1 MSPKELRPSRLLYEI
16 HIGYPSQSRKKLLAI
31 VSMSIMTLLFLTTQ
45 ATPTNAFLGTIPAII
60 EEQFNLAAIAGFY
73 ESMPYTSAF
82 ITCGINSSIADY
94 IAQFKAKTSE
104 INFKRNNAF
113 FLYGGLY
120 LGIAQYFIYNKVF
133 PVLFGAGN
141 STTAVIFKVMADML
155 IVAPFFCVPLGYLTK
170 AIVFRQSLASGLAKY
185 WKEVKNGLLLKCW
198 SLWIP
203 VQLLTFSVVPEHLR
217 IVFVASVSFFWSII
231 LSSLASG
238 DLKKGKK
245 SQI

>member
-1 MSPKELRPSRLLYEI
+1 
-16 HIGYPSQSRKKLLAI
+16 
-31 VSMSIMTLLFLTTQ
+31 MTLLFLTTQ

-60 EEQFNLAAIAGFY
+60 EEQFNLAALAGFY

-120 LGIAQYFIYNKVF
+120 LGIGQYFIYNKVF

-141 STTAVIFKVMADML
+141 STTAVISKVMADML
-155 IVAPFFCVPLGYLTK
+155 IVAPFLCMPLAYLTK
-170 AIVFRQSLASGLAKY
+170 AIVFRQSLASGIAKY